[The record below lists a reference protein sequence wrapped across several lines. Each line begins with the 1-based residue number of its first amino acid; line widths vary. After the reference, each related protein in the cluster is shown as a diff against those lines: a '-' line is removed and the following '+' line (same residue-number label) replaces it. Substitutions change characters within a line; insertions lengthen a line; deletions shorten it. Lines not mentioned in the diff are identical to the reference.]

1 VKLAGTAGKGQ
12 RCAVL
17 GGAGEDGV
25 ACETWGLFG
34 CRPEIAKPKFG
45 SSHNYGKPYFVAKVL
60 HLVGDKNLAKKQ
72 WQLFGLLP

>member
-1 VKLAGTAGKGQ
+1 VLTCQ
-12 RCAVL
+12 RRSWCQKFR
-17 GGAGEDGV
+17 
-25 ACETWGLFG
+25 GLFG